1 MNDNK
6 NAWCNLQMAHVFN
19 SFSNKNNLYIYTK
32 DLINIYFGTLNY
44 SLSGINFVGRQKDE
58 KQSKKEFY

>member
-1 MNDNK
+1 
-6 NAWCNLQMAHVFN
+6 MAHVFN

-44 SLSGINFVGRQKDE
+44 SLSGINFVEKQKDE